1 MPKPRSRKR
10 WEHPTY
16 RYAYCIE
23 RFDNVYIVIDNSP
36 PVVIKGMKWKPENR
50 NEAIRIL
57 DDRLREKQSIETGKL
72 APSAIDKIPKT
83 IYQAIAEF
91 SSVEFKKFDKA
102 TIKSYLSAFNRYLPD
117 DLQLQDIVGIRK
129 LINDKLAELGYKAST
144 QLKYIAKLNR
154 LFEFCISQEYM
165 PRNPILK
172 GMKPD
177 EEENEVNPYTL
188 EEMELL
194 YDYFLS
200 QKNVLIPV
208 GEGKN
213 RIRKRSE
220 SEEKEEYALML
231 KLIAT
236 IGTRATETIN
246 IWWNVTNAPIIP
258 YSINKKSQILL
269 PGKIIIDGKRSKK
282 SKPRIR
288 EFPIELV
295 PQTLDVL
302 TLLEKFKEKNHGKLL
317 RWNSL
322 AKPEYW
328 LRVAVKELN
337 LDPERSLHSIRKTAT
352 NWWEKDL
359 GIPSYICAYMAGH
372 NQQTRTKYYE
382 KDPTAEQLV
391 NMHGK
396 KVDLKFVSS
405 SFQSN
410 KKQQNENGNNSKVLV
425 NSILSEL
432 SNN

>member
-10 WEHPTY
+10 WEHPSY
-16 RYAYCIE
+16 RYAYCVE
-23 RFDNVYIVIDNSP
+23 RYDNVYTVIDNTP
-36 PVVIKGMKWKPENR
+36 PVAIKGMKWKPENR
-50 NEAIRIL
+50 NEALRIL
-57 DDRLREKQSIETGKL
+57 DERLRAKQSYDNGKL
-72 APSAIDKIPKT
+72 TQTAIEKIPKT
-83 IYQAIAEF
+83 IYQAIEEF
-91 SSVEFKKFDKA
+91 SSIEFKKFDHA
-102 TIKSYLSAFNRYLPD
+102 TVKSYLSAFNKYLPE
-117 DLQLQDIVGIRK
+117 DLQLNDVVGIRK
-129 LINDKLAELGYKAST
+129 LINDKLLEHGHKSST

-177 EEENEVNPYTL
+177 EEENEVRPYTL
-188 EEMELL
+188 EEMQLL
-194 YDYFLS
+194 YDYFIS
-200 QKNVLIPV
+200 QKNVVIPI

-220 SEEKEEYALML
+220 AEEKEEYAYMLM
-231 KLIAT
+231 LIAT

-246 IWWNVTNAPIIP
+246 IWWDVQNAPLIP
-258 YSINKKSQILL
+258 YSINRKSIIL
-269 PGKIIIDGKRSKK
+269 PSKIIIDGKRSKK

-295 PQTLDVL
+295 PQTLEVL
-302 TLLEKFKEKNHGKLL
+302 ELLKKFKERNQGKLL
-317 RWNSL
+317 RWNTL

-328 LRVAVKELN
+328 LREAVKELK
-337 LDPERSLHSIRKTAT
+337 LEPGRSLHSIRKTAT
-352 NWWEKDL
+352 NWWEKEL
-359 GIPSYICAYMAGH
+359 GIPSNICAYMAGH

-396 KVDLKFVSS
+396 KVNLKFVSS
-405 SFQSN
+405 SFQEHVT
-410 KKQQNENGNNSKVLV
+410 QQNENSV
-425 NSILSEL
+425 NKKSIVNIALSDI

>member
-1 MPKPRSRKR
+1 MPKQRTRKR

-23 RFDNVYIVIDNSP
+23 RYENVYTVIDNAP

-50 NEAIRIL
+50 NDALRIL
-57 DDRLREKQSIETGKL
+57 DERLREKQSFESGKL
-72 APSAIDKIPKT
+72 TQEAVDRIPKT

-91 SSVEFKKFDKA
+91 SSVEFKKLDKA
-102 TIKSYLSAFNRYLPD
+102 TIKSYLSAFNKYLSE
-117 DLQLQDIVGIRK
+117 DLLLQDVVGIRK
-129 LINDKLAELGYKAST
+129 LINDKLIELGHKSNT

-154 LFEFCISQEYM
+154 LFEFCLSQDYM

-177 EEENEVNPYTL
+177 EQENEVKPYTL
-188 EEMELL
+188 EEMELI
-194 YDYFLS
+194 YDFFLS
-200 QKNVLIPV
+200 QKKVLIPV
-208 GEGKN
+208 GDGKS
-213 RIRKRSE
+213 RTRKRSF
-220 SEEKEEYALML
+220 SEEKEEYAYML

-236 IGTRATETIN
+236 IGTRATETIKL
-246 IWWNVTNAPIIP
+246 WWDVPNAPVIP
-258 YSINKKSQILL
+258 FSINKRSIVL
-269 PGKIIIDGKRSKK
+269 PSKIIIDGKRSKK

-288 EFPIELV
+288 EFPLELV
-295 PQTLDVL
+295 PQSYEVL
-302 TLLEKFKEKNHGKLL
+302 ELLRKFMEGNKGKLL
-317 RWNSL
+317 RWNTL

-328 LRVAVKELN
+328 LREAVKELN
-337 LDPERSLHSIRKTAT
+337 LEPGRSLHSIRKTAT
-352 NWWEKDL
+352 NWWEKEL

-405 SFQSN
+405 SFQNFKTPQKESGE
-410 KKQQNENGNNSKVLV
+410 QPQTVV
-425 NSILSEL
+425 NSILSIL